1 MDPCTHKLY
10 HDEGFDSRQWLE
22 HYFSD
27 KSALVFRDD
36 ITLFPIE
43 CFAKTFSEG
52 HIKGDVLI
60 DLSVGP
66 LVHHL
71 FAACEYF
78 KHIVVMKVSDRC
90 IMELK
95 RWVDE
100 RTGAFD
106 WGHAAK
112 LHAYIDIKSDQL
124 ENKEQNVRSALY
136 HVVKCDLEKENMMDP
151 IVLPPADCVI
161 SFWLLD
167 AISKDQDDY
176 RRHLRKFSKLLKPG
190 GHIILIGSLDATYY
204 TVGKHK
210 FHILTYDE
218 NFVRKAL
225 AEQGFIIDCYKR
237 KERIIVDDL
246 CDCKVL
252 FYIVAHKEK

>member
-1 MDPCTHKLY
+1 M
-10 HDEGFDSRQWLE
+10 
-22 HYFSD
+22 
-27 KSALVFRDD
+27 
-36 ITLFPIE
+36 
-43 CFAKTFSEG
+43 
-52 HIKGDVLI
+52 
-60 DLSVGP
+60 
-66 LVHHL
+66 VHHL
-71 FAACEYF
+71 YAACEFF
-78 KHIVVMKVSDRC
+78 KHLIVMKVSDRC

-106 WGHAAK
+106 WGRAAK
-112 LHAYIDIKSDQL
+112 LHVDIEGKSDQL
-124 ENKEQNVRSALY
+124 EEKEKKVRSALH
-136 HVVKCDLEKENMMDP
+136 HVVKCDLKKENMMDP

-190 GHIILIGSLDATYY
+190 GHIILVGDLDATYY

-225 AEQGFIIDCYKR
+225 AEESFIIDCYKT
-237 KERIIVDDL
+237 KKRIIVDDL

-252 FYIVAHKEK
+252 FFVVAHKEK

>member
-10 HDEGFDSRQWLE
+10 HEDGFHSRQFLE

-27 KSALVFRDD
+27 KSTIVFGDDALR
-36 ITLFPIE
+36 FPIE
-43 CFAKTFSEG
+43 CLTKMFSEG

-60 DLSVGP
+60 DLSVGS

-71 FAACEYF
+71 YAACEF
-78 KHIVVMKVSDRC
+78 FQHLIVLKINDRC

-112 LHAYIDIKSDQL
+112 LHVDIEGNSDQS
-124 ENKEQNVRSALY
+124 EDKEQKVRSALH
-136 HVVKCDLEKENMMDP
+136 HVMKCDLEKENMMDP
-151 IVLPPADCVI
+151 IILPPADCII
-161 SFWLLD
+161 SAWLLD
-167 AISKDQDDY
+167 AVCKDQDDY
-176 RRHLRKFSKLLKPG
+176 MRHLRKFSRLLKPG
-190 GHIILIGSLDATYY
+190 GHIILFGNLDATYY

-210 FHILTYDE
+210 FHHLNYDE
-218 NFVRKAL
+218 DFARKAL
-225 AEQGFIIDCYKR
+225 VGEGFIIDCCKTKKR
-237 KERIIVDDL
+237 VIMDDL
-246 CDCKVL
+246 IDYKAVI
-252 FYIVAHKEK
+252 FIVAHKEK